1 MRPHYSYII
10 PERRCKS
17 IDDQKKRK
25 THTSNEVKARY
36 NAKTYQRLVLS
47 LRKDK
52 DQDIIEKIEAERAQ
66 GLGTS
71 EAIKKLIRG

>member
-1 MRPHYSYII
+1 MHPHYSYII

-36 NAKTYQRLVLS
+36 NAKTYKRYALV
-47 LRKDK
+47 LRKDS
-52 DQDIIEKIEAERAQ
+52 DQDIIEMIEAERAQ
-66 GLGTS
+66 GLGTG

>member
-25 THTSNEVKARY
+25 TYTSNEVKARY
-36 NAKTYQRLVLS
+36 NAKTYKQYAIK
-47 LRKDK
+47 LRKDS